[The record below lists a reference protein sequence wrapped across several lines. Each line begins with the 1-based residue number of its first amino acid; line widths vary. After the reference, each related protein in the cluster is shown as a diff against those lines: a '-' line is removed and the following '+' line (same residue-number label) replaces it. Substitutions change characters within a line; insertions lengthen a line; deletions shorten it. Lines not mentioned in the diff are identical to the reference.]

1 MTNGAGVIFYARDTN
16 RHLYLLRNDSKHPNT
31 WGIVGGKC
39 ERGESLRDT
48 IERECYEEVGFK
60 FAGHKLFP
68 IECFTTPDGRFQ
80 YHTFYTIVD
89 TEFVPQLNH
98 EHIGYCWCD
107 VATYPKPLHPALF
120 GALNYDIIQQKIAII
135 HDSLK

>member
-68 IECFTTPDGRFQ
+68 IECFTTPDDASNITRFTQ
-80 YHTFYTIVD
+80 SLILSLFHNLITNTLD
-89 TEFVPQLNH
+89 TV
-98 EHIGYCWCD
+98 G
-107 VATYPKPLHPALF
+107 VM
-120 GALNYDIIQQKIAII
+120 
-135 HDSLK
+135 